1 MTTELNTTG
10 GGPATRAAGP
20 LPGTSSAHLDRPAA
34 YSSHQDEIDYVTGRS
49 GSRDIVDMA
58 CRLLL
63 LRDALEDCRRA
74 LREADR
80 RCIIGDAFSN
90 AYARQTMRNV
100 ADRIDAALTAEGA

>member
-1 MTTELNTTG
+1 MTEQVTSYDFSPSPVAMGAG
-10 GGPATRAAGP
+10 GQAPY
-20 LPGTSSAHLDRPAA
+20 RPERFG
-34 YSSHQDEIDYVTGRS
+34 SHQDEIDYVTGRS

-63 LRDALEDCRRA
+63 LRDALEDSRRA